1 MNEEK
6 IVEVLFG
13 GGPWLIGL
21 AAVLWFLMPVRAALI
36 DWIKRGSAVL
46 LLALSVLAL
55 PACTSFDVQFAEAVE
70 QDRQT
75 VGAEWW
81 EATKRAHDAGEM
93 SDEDFARRERKWFSM
108 AYRNGAVLKRDLA
121 EPGAPTPTQ
130 LAKATA
136 ADLELLGNEPPSE
149 GDGAGSD

>member
-6 IVEVLFG
+6 IVEVLFS

-21 AAVLWFLMPVRAALI
+21 AAVLWFLMPVRAAVVE
-36 DWIKRGSAVL
+36 WIKRRAAL
-46 LLALSVLAL
+46 ILLALLPLAL
-55 PACTSFDVQFAEAVE
+55 AGCPSVQVQFAEAVE
-70 QDRQT
+70 LDRRT

-93 SDEDFARRERKWFSM
+93 SDDDFARRERKWFSM

-121 EPGAPTPTQ
+121 EPGAPTPKQ
-130 LAKATA
+130 LAEATV
-136 ADLELLGNEPPSE
+136 ADLELLGEEPPSE